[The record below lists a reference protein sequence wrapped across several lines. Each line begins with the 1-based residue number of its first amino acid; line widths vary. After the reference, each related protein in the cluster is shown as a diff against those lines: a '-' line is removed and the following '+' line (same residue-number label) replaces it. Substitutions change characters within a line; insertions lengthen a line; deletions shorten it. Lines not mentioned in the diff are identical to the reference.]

1 LCETFEGELHRATA
15 KLGFRQEGSKDMLK
29 EIFNR
34 VAYVPIDGEYMEA
47 IDELRKLKSSF
58 VVWILDSLEF
68 RCNQSSRRK
77 GGES

>member
-1 LCETFEGELHRATA
+1 
-15 KLGFRQEGSKDMLK
+15 MLK